1 MEIKKRHH
9 IRSSKKRD
17 LTEKLKPKL
26 GDEIEE
32 ILEGNVEKAEMEDDT
47 TVFLVEDRPF
57 LFKNGENYIPLIFEA
72 DKLLLKKI
80 VVDMGAV
87 KHVTNGADIM
97 APGIVKAED
106 GIEKEDIVTIEDE
119 ENQKTIA
126 IGKVL
131 ETGMEEKDK
140 GKMVE
145 NLHYVGDDFWTLQE
159 TF

>member
-1 MEIKKRHH
+1 MKIKKRHH
-9 IRSSKKRD
+9 ISSSKKRD

-26 GDEIEE
+26 GDKIEE

-47 TVFLVEDRPF
+47 TVFLDEGRPF
-57 LFKNGENYIPLIFEA
+57 LFKDEANYVPLIFEA

-97 APGIVKAED
+97 APGIIKAED
-106 GIEKEDIVTIEDE
+106 GIEKDDMVTIEDE

-126 IGKVL
+126 IGTVL
-131 ETGMEEKDK
+131 ETGMEEKEN

-145 NLHYVGDDFWTLQE
+145 NLHYVGDDFWALKE
-159 TF
+159 KF

>member
-26 GDEIEE
+26 GEEIEE
-32 ILEGNVEKAEMEDDT
+32 IFEGKVEKAEMEDET
-47 TVFLVEDRPF
+47 IVYLVENKPL
-57 LFKNGENYIPLIFEA
+57 LFKNEGEFIPLIFEA
-72 DKLLLKKI
+72 DKLLLKKV

-97 APGIVKAED
+97 APGIIKTDD
-106 GIEKEDIVTIEDE
+106 GIKKEDTVSIEDE

-140 GKMVE
+140 GKMIE
-145 NLHYVGDDFWTLQE
+145 NLHYVGDDFWELQE
-159 TF
+159 KF